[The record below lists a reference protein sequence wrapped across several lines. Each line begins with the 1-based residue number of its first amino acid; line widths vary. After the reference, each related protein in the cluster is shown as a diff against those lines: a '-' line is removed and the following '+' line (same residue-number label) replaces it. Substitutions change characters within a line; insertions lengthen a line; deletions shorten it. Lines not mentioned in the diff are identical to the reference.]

1 MSKKPFFA
9 PSFISLA
16 LAVLTLVGCAL
27 AITSPLFGSWSMRLN
42 GNYTR
47 VATFAD
53 TTYQMTVNATD
64 GTNSVVATGE
74 KGTYTHDG
82 NAGTLTLTATD
93 SFQAS
98 SGWTSLSTP
107 KIRRLRYS
115 ITGSALTIEALT
127 FTKM

>member
-16 LAVLTLVGCAL
+16 LAVLTLVGCAQ
-27 AITSPLFGSWSMRLN
+27 AITSPLFGSWSMRLEE
-42 GNYTR
+42 NYIR

-53 TTYQMTVNATD
+53 TTYQMTVNATN
-64 GTNSVVATGE
+64 GTNSVAVNGE
-74 KGTYTHDG
+74 KGTYTYDV
-82 NAGTLTLTATD
+82 NAGILTLTATD

-98 SGWTSLSTP
+98 GGWTPLSTP
-107 KIRRLRYS
+107 KKRHLTYS